1 MDLIFKEKL
10 GANFYADCFVAYSPS
25 EPDTSYRVKVVKPQ
39 FADEAAISYLRQ
51 RLSYIEHLEIE
62 GVAVPEIIESSG
74 SVLIKYAFNEQ
85 RTLSQHL
92 TANRVLPVQKT
103 LELGIALC
111 ECIEKRHQKTW
122 VHKNIK
128 PNNILYSP
136 DSGKVVLQDDL
147 SVVSQ
152 SQLSRLTLDPAYC
165 NESLPYQSPE
175 QCGRVRLDIDYRSDL
190 YSIGCVLYHC
200 IAGEPPFVS
209 NNAQNIIHSHLAETP
224 DALENQGFACP
235 ASLSTIVA
243 LLLEKQTEL
252 RYQTAVG
259 LKKDLQTCLNK
270 VVSHNDAVFP
280 LKGDDF
286 SNEIVLPSILLGRDL
301 EKKQLL
307 GLYAQV
313 CRGKLGVAYVS
324 GLSGVGKSR
333 LMQELEIPI
342 LKQQG
347 LFASGKY
354 NQFSRHQPYATF
366 TQAIG
371 KLIRQILTET
381 EVQLLAW
388 KNEILETVG
397 ISGQLLFSVVPDLA
411 LLIGPQPDVAPLP
424 PVEARNR
431 FNDLFCRFI
440 SCLATQ
446 EHPLVLFI
454 DDLQWCDDAT
464 LDALEQLFAYPERHP
479 YLLLALA
486 YRSNEVSS
494 EHRVYQLKRM
504 LEGRQ
509 VPVQHIELVELD
521 RITVNEMTAYILDA
535 SPLSTTGIT
544 DMIFPTS
551 KGNPLLVNES
561 LRWLHQK
568 GGLFHDSS
576 GQWLWK
582 EEVLSKLKLPD
593 VIQALFSERLT
604 PLSPGSR
611 DILVVAALLGA
622 RFKAA
627 DLASLLDIPLSE
639 LMLHLTEVFSHR
651 ILARDESELYFTHDQ
666 IQAAVVKWPD
676 ADLAKRIH
684 ADIAALFIAQLGEKE
699 NNEGERGQKLY
710 LIAEH
715 LKKSR
720 NAQASDAEKFQEAR
734 INHQAGEAAIHA
746 LAHSAADYYFAE
758 AASICGE
765 GAWEQQYD
773 FMLALY
779 KNYARSA
786 LLVGDQVR
794 SHDTMNTALI
804 YAKND
809 LDRARCIYEQTIAET
824 SLGRVFESVA
834 LGEQCC
840 RLLGESL
847 PEDAKGIEAEMSRC
861 VAILQDVDIPARY
874 RSLSVGSNEMV
885 MLRLT
890 LYAELLPCYYL
901 TGRVDLYFLAGMRSV
916 ILALE
921 HGKNADIA
929 SSLISVSIFFH
940 LQKAYELA
948 DQYEGLGIGE
958 AEKSPYAFGSIRA
971 VTQSLW
977 LRLHHGW
984 PLCDLQDICRANI
997 QNSIRAG
1004 ELSMTGLSYM
1014 PLIWFQL
1021 AKGEDIQAL
1030 KQQIRDGLEYCEQ
1043 FNISLPLEICRAI
1056 EAALL
1061 PLWGEVPSDHE
1072 EYVEQK
1078 LSQWQKELH
1087 VSALCNFYCYRG
1099 MLSYYGGDYS
1109 AAEQD
1114 LIKAEGFL
1122 AGLPSTLIERLWS
1135 VYRYLV
1141 GLHMGNN
1148 PESAAQLEQVTEWA
1162 EYGSILKPYLA
1173 LMQAETMA
1181 LNSRSVNELRNSYWE
1196 VIDLNHE
1203 GGCHFHEAFAY
1214 QRWGA
1219 VLEQLEHH
1227 SSHFY
1232 LNEAANLYDKC
1243 NAGFF
1248 ADIVRE
1254 QHHLSVMPPIG
1265 TAALAPDEGALEQ
1278 RLDSQFLLEAT
1289 ENIMK
1294 ERDYSSLL
1302 LKILSSIMERVG
1314 AKNGYIITLDDH
1326 KFNVRGHGR
1335 KAAGLETRPLN
1346 QALEVTEN
1354 LCPEVARFAIRS
1366 QSAVVL
1372 GDASLSGDYCHTA
1385 AVKNY
1390 KLKSVLALPLLA
1402 QGRALGLIYLENSLI
1417 SDVFSEEQ
1425 VTLLEV
1431 LTSQAAIAL
1440 DNSLLITHLEETQ
1453 STLIQR
1459 EQNLAITLNSIG
1471 DGVIVTGSSGC
1482 VERMNPIAEKLTGW
1496 PIAEAKGKP
1505 VRSIFRIFDADTRE
1519 PLLNP
1524 VDKVLSLGET
1534 VYLSNHTTLIA
1545 KGGEEYQIADSAAPI
1560 RNGDDKVLGMVLVF
1574 NDVTESYRLR
1584 KEVAESHLRL
1594 QQVMGDMHSM
1604 VATLCLKGG
1613 ITFVNKKPLTLG
1625 GLSFKNVLSQRLW
1638 DSFWFNYDETIRREV
1653 KEACF
1658 LAAKGQQ
1665 INQDL
1670 QMQTLDGPVWIEFGL
1685 HPVKDDDD
1693 KVNLLVW
1700 EGRDI
1705 SSRKLTEKKL
1715 KDEQALQTLT
1725 LDNLADGV
1733 VVVDDRG
1740 LLRRFNASAC
1750 EMFGYTNEEVM
1761 GKNVSILM
1769 EQGDASMHDSY
1780 LESYRRTSKSTI
1792 LGKGR
1797 RLIAKRK
1804 NGETFPFHISVI
1816 ELPEL
1821 VEGKKLF
1828 VASAQDLTERE
1839 LQQEMLQRSQKME
1852 ALGKLTGGIA
1862 HDYNNMLGVIL
1873 GYSEL
1878 LEPILAE
1885 TTREQGFLQQIQHA
1899 AERGAMLTKK
1909 LLSYSRQKPSQSSS
1923 VNIGS
1928 LLLSQKEMLEKTMT
1942 ARIQLQLE
1950 LEEAMSPVDV
1960 NPGDLEDALLNV
1972 CINAMHAMPEG
1983 GRLSI
1988 KAKSCTI
1995 LAEDEEAYQLAMGEY
2010 IVMRISDTGFGMDK
2024 LTQSKIFDPFFSTK
2038 GDQGTGLGLSQ
2049 VYGFMERS
2057 HGTIKVYSELGK
2069 GSSFALYFPIAGNK
2083 NANGAEDKALRRDEN
2098 LSGSETILV
2107 VDDEPALVAL
2117 IKEVLEANGY
2127 TVFCAEGA
2135 TKAMEIVR
2143 SQSIALVLSDII
2155 MPGKNGYELA
2165 KEIQS
2170 YDAGIIIQL
2179 MSGFDDEHTGEGGSD
2194 ALHSEQLTKPVA
2206 KQALLQRVK
2215 ALLVNKK
2222 RMGSKNTVEPV

>member
-10 GANFYADCFVAYSPS
+10 GSNFYADCFVAYSPS

-39 FADEAAISYLRQ
+39 FSDEVAINHLRQ
-51 RLSYIEHLEIE
+51 QLSYIERLEIE
-62 GVAVPEIIESSG
+62 GAAVPEIIESRDSL
-74 SVLIKYAFNEQ
+74 LIKCTLNKQ

-92 TANRVLPVQKT
+92 VANRVLSAEKT

-111 ECIEKRHQKTW
+111 ECIDNRHQKTW

-136 DSGKVVLQDDL
+136 DSGSVVLQDDL

-152 SQLSRLTLDPAYC
+152 NQLSRLILDPAYC

-175 QCGRVRLDIDYRSDL
+175 QCGRVRLGIDYRSDL

-224 DALENQGFACP
+224 DALKNQGFACP
-235 ASLSTIVA
+235 ASLSAIVA

-259 LKKDLQTCLNK
+259 LKKDLQLCQNK
-270 VVSHNDAVFP
+270 VVSHNGAVFP

-313 CRGKLGVAYVS
+313 CQGKLGVAYVS
-324 GLSGVGKSR
+324 GLSGIGKSR

-397 ISGQLLFSVVPDLA
+397 ISGQLLFSVVPELA

-424 PVEARNR
+424 PIEAKNR

-464 LDALEQLFAYPERHP
+464 LDALEQLFAYPKRHP

-494 EHRVYQLKRM
+494 EHRVHQLKQM

-509 VPVQHIELVELD
+509 VSMRHIELAELD
-521 RITVNEMTAYILDA
+521 RITVNEMTAYILGA

-551 KGNPLLVNES
+551 EGNPLLVNES

-568 GGLFHDSS
+568 GGIFQDSS

-582 EEVLSKLKLPD
+582 EEVLSKLKLPNA
-593 VIQALFSERLT
+593 IPALFSDRLT
-604 PLSPGSR
+604 TLSSGSR
-611 DILVVAALLGA
+611 DILIVAALLGA

-627 DLASLLDIPLSE
+627 DLANLLDVPLSE
-639 LMLHLTEVFSHR
+639 LMLHLTEIFSHR
-651 ILARDESELYFTHDQ
+651 ILARDESELYFSHDQ
-666 IQAAVVKWPD
+666 IQAAVGKWPG

-684 ADIAALFIAQLGEKE
+684 ADIAALFIAQLEQ
-699 NNEGERGQKLY
+699 NQDDEGEQAQKLY

-720 NAQASDAEKFQEAR
+720 NTQASDVEKFQEAR
-734 INHQAGEAAIHA
+734 INQQAGEAATHA

-765 GAWEQQYD
+765 NAWEQQYD
-773 FMLALY
+773 FMLSLH
-779 KNYARSA
+779 KSYARAA
-786 LLVGDQVR
+786 LLKGEQAR
-794 SHDTMNTALI
+794 SSEIMNTALA
-804 YAKND
+804 YAIND
-809 LDRARCIYEQTIAET
+809 LDRAGCILEQVVAMA
-824 SLGRVFESVA
+824 SLGKVDECIGLAERCFS
-834 LGEQCC
+834 
-840 RLLGESL
+840 LLKRPL
-847 PEDAKGIEAEMSRC
+847 PESEHAINTELGQCIE
-861 VAILQDVDIPARY
+861 ILQDPLCPSRY
-874 RSLSVGSNEMV
+874 RELSRTSDLKTRIE
-885 MLRLT
+885 LE
-890 LYAELLPCYYL
+890 LYAELLPPYYL
-901 TGRVDLYFLAGMRSV
+901 SGRAELFFLCGMRST
-916 ILALE
+916 ILALKN
-921 HGKNADIA
+921 GKTKATCL
-929 SSLISVSIFFH
+929 SLGTVGIFFH
-940 LQKAYELA
+940 TQKAYDLA
-948 DQYEGLGIGE
+948 QEYERLVLEE
-958 AEKSPYAFGSIRA
+958 ASENPDEFSSIRA
-971 VTQSLW
+971 IAQALCMSMHHSGSL
-977 LRLHHGW
+977 
-984 PLCDLQDICRANI
+984 PALQDLCLVNI
-997 QNSIRAG
+997 QSGLHAG
-1004 ELSMTGLSYM
+1004 ELNYTGLSYI
-1014 PLIWFQL
+1014 PLIWYQL
-1021 AKGEDIQAL
+1021 TKGEDILEL
-1030 KQQIRDGLEYCEQ
+1030 KCQIRAGLEFCER
-1043 FNISLPLEICRAI
+1043 FDISLPLEIFRAI
-1056 EAALL
+1056 ELALM
-1061 PLWGEVPSDHE
+1061 PLWGELPSGYNE
-1072 EYVEQK
+1072 LVEQK
-1078 LSQWQKELH
+1078 QKQWEQEKH
-1087 VSALCNFYCYRG
+1087 VGAQCNFYCYRG
-1099 MLSYYGGDYS
+1099 MHYYYGGDYS

-1122 AGLPSTLIERLWS
+1122 EGLPSTLIERLWY

-1141 GLHMGNN
+1141 GVHTGNN
-1148 PESAAQLEQVTEWA
+1148 PEAAAQLEKVTEWA
-1162 EYGSILKPYLA
+1162 QYGPILKPYLA

-1203 GGCHFHEAFAY
+1203 GGCHFHEAYAY

-1243 NAGFF
+1243 HAEFF
-1248 ADIVRE
+1248 AGIVRE
-1254 QHHLSVMPPIG
+1254 RHHLSVMSPIG
-1265 TAALAPDEGALEQ
+1265 MAALAPAEGALEQ

-1289 ENIMK
+1289 ESLMK
-1294 ERDYSSLL
+1294 ERDYSALL

-1335 KAAGLETRPLN
+1335 KAAAFETRPLN

-1354 LCPEVARFAIRS
+1354 LCPEVARFAVRS

-1402 QGRALGLIYLENSLI
+1402 QGRSLGLIYLENSLI

-1425 VTLLEV
+1425 VSLLQV

-1453 STLIQR
+1453 GTLIQR

-1482 VERMNPIAEKLTGW
+1482 IERMNPIAEKLTGW
-1496 PIAEAKGKP
+1496 PIAEAKGRP
-1505 VRSIFRIFDADTRE
+1505 VRSIFRIFDANTRE

-1524 VDKVLSLGET
+1524 VDKVLSEGET

-1560 RNGDDKVLGMVLVF
+1560 RNGDDTVLGMVLVF

-1604 VATLCLKGG
+1604 VATLCPKGG

-1625 GLSFKNVLSQRLW
+1625 DLSFKNVLNQRLW
-1638 DSFWFNYDETIRREV
+1638 DSFWFNYDEMIRREV
-1653 KEACF
+1653 KEACL
-1658 LAAKGQQ
+1658 LAATGQQ

-1685 HPVKDDDD
+1685 HPVKDDNG

-1705 SSRKLTEKKL
+1705 SSRKLAENKL
-1715 KDEQALQTLT
+1715 KNEQVLQTLT

-1733 VVVDDRG
+1733 VIVDDRG
-1740 LLRRFNASAC
+1740 LIHRFNAAAC
-1750 EMFGYTNEEVM
+1750 EMFGYTNQEVT

-1769 EQGDASMHDSY
+1769 KQGDASVHDSY
-1780 LESYRRTSKSTI
+1780 LENYRRTSKSTI
-1792 LGKGR
+1792 IGKGR

-1804 NGETFPFHISVI
+1804 NEETFPFHISVI

-1821 VEGKKLF
+1821 VDGKKLF

-1878 LEPILAE
+1878 LEPVLAG
-1885 TTREQGFLQQIQHA
+1885 TLKEQGFLQQIQHA

-1923 VNIGS
+1923 VNIRS

-1942 ARIQLQLE
+1942 ARIQLQFE

-1960 NPGDLEDALLNV
+1960 NLGDLEDALLNV

-1995 LAEDEEAYQLAMGEY
+1995 LAEDEEAYQLTSGEY
-2010 IVMRISDTGFGMDK
+2010 ISMRISDTGLGMDK

-2057 HGTIKVYSELGK
+2057 HGTIKVYSEPRK
-2069 GSSFALYFPIAGNK
+2069 GSSFTLYFPVAGNR
-2083 NANGAEDKALRRDEN
+2083 NANGAEDKALSSDEN

-2135 TKAMEIVR
+2135 TQAMEIVR
-2143 SQSIALVLSDII
+2143 SQPVALVLSDII

-2194 ALHSEQLTKPVA
+2194 ALHSEQLTKPVT
-2206 KQALLQRVK
+2206 KQVLLQRVK

-2222 RMGSKNTVEPV
+2222 RMGSKKKVEPV